1 MKALPDRDET
11 GRFLAHYVISAG
23 GSRAIL
29 AGCGSIF
36 ACQMAGINWDSIG
49 GVSGGSIPAVL
60 LAAGISPARLLQIAL
75 DIDFRSKCVNTAGKL
90 ETVLAILAKEYHE
103 HPGNRTGYG
112 VMETDKLAQFIDD
125 LVPVWPE
132 KFWTMAVDGESQVVF
147 KKDGIYKYDVDGKC
161 TKLSDDPGKPGF
173 AIQATCAIP
182 GVTKAPKLNGVH
194 LYDGAYSR
202 HGMCPVGVPIEHW
215 GVKPSNIVG
224 VCVGE
229 DLATGIGGF
238 LKRIWQWIWGTKPD
252 TSWGPQTD
260 GVIEVHPHID
270 HIHAL
275 RFDLSADEKWLAILE
290 GFAETV
296 HALAGRGLLKGEKLH
311 EALTLLSSLP
321 NLQDA
326 VLAEL
331 GKPQVLS
338 EQAKEAF
345 AKHGLI

>member
-1 MKALPDRDET
+1 MKALPDRDAS

-36 ACQMAGINWDSIG
+36 AAHMAGIEWESIG
-49 GVSGGSIPAVL
+49 GVSGGSIPAIL
-60 LAAGISPARLLQIAL
+60 LAAGVPPARLLQIAL
-75 DIDFRSKCVNTAGKL
+75 DVDFRSKCVQTAGKL
-90 ETVLAILAKEYHE
+90 ETLLAVLMKEYHE

-112 VMETDKLAQFIDD
+112 VLETDKLAEFIDE

-132 KFWTMAVDGESQVVF
+132 KFWTMAVDGHSQIVF
-147 KKDGIYKYDVDGKC
+147 KKDGIYKYDVDGTC
-161 TKLSDDPGKPGF
+161 TKLADDPGKPGF

-215 GVKPSNIVG
+215 KVAPHKIVG

-229 DLATGIGGF
+229 DMVHGVAGF
-238 LKRIWQWIWGTKPD
+238 FRNIWKWIWGTSGD
-252 TSWGPQTD
+252 TSWGPHTE

-296 HALAGRGLLKGEKLH
+296 HSLAGRGLLKGEKLH

-321 NLQDA
+321 NLQNA

-338 EQAKEAF
+338 EAAEKSF
-345 AKHGLI
+345 SRHGLI